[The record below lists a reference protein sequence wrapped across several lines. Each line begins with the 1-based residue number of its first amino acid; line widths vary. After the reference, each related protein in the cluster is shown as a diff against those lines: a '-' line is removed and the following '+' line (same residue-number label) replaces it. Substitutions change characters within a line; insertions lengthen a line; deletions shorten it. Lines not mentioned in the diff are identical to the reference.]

1 MRNHTLNGA
10 CFQIGTLRRAATAAA
25 MLAILLCS
33 QSLFAQNP
41 NPDEG
46 RLKSAL
52 LSATVRAIGFEIQ
65 MYEIRLNAAKNGP
78 GDPANIPVFE
88 TKIAELKDELARTAQ
103 TAPSDFVLPPR
114 KTVQVTVTQPYTY
127 GAILEV
133 DNMTR
138 SGPFYHVTGI
148 TDDDFSLLQPGKT
161 YALTLYLV
169 RTRDYVLPSAEN
181 AYVYVQIGDQPA
193 GYPEGTTGQQS
204 TPDTEGQVPVPPPDV
219 QTTPSFGIL
228 SLSPRQTGREILFAL
243 SLGTDSFTIRTSSN
257 GCTFKSSFRVEIYRV
272 EGVSSELPHY
282 EFTIYRVQPDD
293 CKMIVHDGVEIT
305 FDLVKDLE
313 ITGPCTYSVTNWV
326 YRSAGQIR

>member
-52 LSATVRAIGFEIQ
+52 LSATMRAIGFEIQ
-65 MYEIRLNAAKNGP
+65 MYEIRLNAAQNGP

-88 TKIAELKDELARTAQ
+88 TKIAELKDELTRTAQ
-103 TAPSDFVLPPR
+103 MAPSEFVLPPR

-161 YALTLYLV
+161 YALTLYPV
-169 RTRDYVLPSAEN
+169 RPRDYVLPSAEN
-181 AYVYVQIGDQPA
+181 AYVYVQIGDQQSV
-193 GYPEGTTGQQS
+193 PE
-204 TPDTEGQVPVPPPDV
+204 TEGQVPTV
-219 QTTPSFGIL
+219 QTTPSLGIL

-243 SLGTDSFTIRTSSN
+243 NLGTDSFTIRTSSN
-257 GCTFKSSFRVEIYRV
+257 GCTFKSSFRVEIHRV
-272 EGVSSELPHY
+272 EGVSSGLPHY
-282 EFTIYRVQPDD
+282 ELTIYRVQPDD
-293 CKMIVHDGVEIT
+293 CKMIVHDGVEIS